1 MAGGRLFINFLINI
15 HSIRMTRAGAEGRRS
30 ITKRLD
36 VSRATMGRIPLYL
49 KYLKSAAHDA
59 ENISATQLARALG
72 LGEVQVRKDLG
83 AVSGEGR
90 PKTGYNVGDL
100 IAALEDYLSG
110 ACTNVV
116 IAGAGKLGRALLDYR
131 GFAEYG
137 LNVAAAFDVAVKE
150 PALSATGKPVYPLEM
165 MQAYCRQHETRIG
178 IITVPEKSAQAACD
192 RLVECG
198 VSAIWCFAPC
208 TLSAPENVLIQYEN
222 MALSLAFLSKKIS

>member
-1 MAGGRLFINFLINI
+1 
-15 HSIRMTRAGAEGRRS
+15 
-30 ITKRLD
+30 
-36 VSRATMGRIPLYL
+36 MGRIPLYL
-49 KYLKSAAHDA
+49 KYLRNAAHDA

-90 PKTGYNVGDL
+90 PKTGYNVSDL
-100 IAALEDYLSG
+100 IAALESYLSG
-110 ACTNVV
+110 AATNVV
-116 IAGAGKLGRALLDYR
+116 IVGAGKLGRALLDYR

-137 LNVAAAFDVAVKE
+137 LNVAAAFDVAVDE
-150 PALSATGKPVYPLEM
+150 PATDTAGKPIYPLEM
-165 MQAYCRQHETRIG
+165 MDEYCKSHKTRIG
-178 IITVPEKSAQAACD
+178 IITVPEKNAQAACN

-208 TLSAPENVLIQYEN
+208 TLSVPENVLIQYEN